1 MSVVFNA
8 IIDQYSSSPE
18 SVQSNETTDRGSTH
32 SFSSGDLMEPEDLME
47 LEHTV
52 DDGYSLY
59 MLDLFHTYYSQ
70 LSCFVGYSLKYNGG

>member
-52 DDGYSLY
+52 DDGY
-59 MLDLFHTYYSQ
+59 
-70 LSCFVGYSLKYNGG
+70 